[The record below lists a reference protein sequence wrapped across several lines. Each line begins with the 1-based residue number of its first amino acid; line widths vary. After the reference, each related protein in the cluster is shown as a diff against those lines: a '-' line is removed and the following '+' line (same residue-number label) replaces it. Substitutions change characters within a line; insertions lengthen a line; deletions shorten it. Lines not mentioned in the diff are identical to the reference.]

1 MKMRLCNAGGL
12 LVFKRRRQMERID
25 LFVRVMSLK
34 ETGPLLFP
42 EDLSKEGSDSRHT
55 RRLMT
60 HLGWTPGT
68 HRLEGKKKK
77 KTDFSK
83 LSLDLHMCIQRQR
96 HTASPCGINRCIR
109 KKKKNAR
116 PQFIPFMKARPF
128 PERCWQ
134 ILFWFLCLKNGLFPC
149 YLKGHSHSKGRNCH
163 WPSRASDPACFAWPP
178 LLSGDI

>member
-1 MKMRLCNAGGL
+1 MQRKKCQRGTPRWRDRHCDRATLKRLARRVRVRGSPRWHHLPIPQEDGTSQRAMKMRLCNAGGL

-34 ETGPLLFP
+34 KTGPLLFL

-60 HLGWTPGT
+60 PLGWTPGT
-68 HRLEGKKKK
+68 HRLEGKK

-83 LSLDLHMCIQRQR
+83 LSLDLHMCTQRQR

-109 KKKKNAR
+109 RKKKMQDHNS
-116 PQFIPFMKARPF
+116 F
-128 PERCWQ
+128 
-134 ILFWFLCLKNGLFPC
+134 
-149 YLKGHSHSKGRNCH
+149 HS
-163 WPSRASDPACFAWPP
+163 
-178 LLSGDI
+178 